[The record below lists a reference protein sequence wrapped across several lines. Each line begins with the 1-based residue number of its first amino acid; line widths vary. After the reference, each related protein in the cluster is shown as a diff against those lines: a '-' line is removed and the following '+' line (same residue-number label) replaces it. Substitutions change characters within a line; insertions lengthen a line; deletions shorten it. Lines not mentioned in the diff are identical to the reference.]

1 MRNVYRPVTTRIR
14 SLSLVVLW
22 LYAYSLLHSV
32 SIGAEQEA
40 DELATIE
47 NRVKEVIGNVSPA
60 VVKITDKLGNAHGWS
75 GVIVTPDG
83 YVATCAHHGSR
94 PGEQVFVHLT
104 DGRIAPARVC
114 GLHEELDISVV
125 KISDSDKFPCVRFGS
140 CKAMKVDQLCLA
152 LGFPSLDPPSA
163 DRAPMIRMGRIA
175 NADAAPFAMICSCR
189 VKQGDSGGGLF
200 NLDGE
205 LIGVLSGSNAITRAS
220 SRYVGG
226 ELFQKYWN
234 ELIAAKQLKS
244 PTEEEVAQGLLPL
257 AHQQGT
263 VELAPNRGL
272 GPVEKTF
279 HGLLQST
286 GSCVVEVLCDGE
298 QKVLGTIVR
307 KDGWVL
313 TKASELFGD
322 VSIRFKVGHAV
333 PAELHGTL
341 PEYDLALLKIPE
353 TDLPQI
359 QWAKNG
365 VPLTGTMLAAFGCS
379 DSLGT
384 VGIVSRACHHVPPA
398 QGSIISSIQ
407 LLDSVH
413 LPQVWKVGG
422 GANFYAI
429 PFHEGDVVKQIE
441 GVPTPDFQSLIALTG
456 GPNDGR
462 YPGKVVGDQMIAT
475 VERDGRTIDLHFQ
488 LGGTVYPDMGDLY
501 PSGRFTGFTCVF
513 STDIFVLPE
522 MCGGPLVN
530 RQGHVAGIAIAR
542 ANNNV
547 ETYVIPADIAVAAVE
562 RLIQEKRH
570 ENLPLIPS
578 GAPTLYRPA
587 KVGAEAPELAVQLLN
602 GQAFRLSEQRGKT
615 VVLCFWMMH
624 SELCRLELG
633 NLRALYH
640 DLIRD
645 KENFT
650 MISLYTDQEDSKP
663 NFEAHIEK
671 HKIDW
676 PVAWIHS
683 NSAASADF
691 LTRHLQPCFIAVGPT
706 GKILLRDHDLAR
718 FREALIR
725 TAASKTSAD

>member
-1 MRNVYRPVTTRIR
+1 MRNVYRPVKTCIR
-14 SLSLVVLW
+14 PLSIVVFCLC
-22 LYAYSLLHSV
+22 LCSLLPSV

-40 DELATIE
+40 DELAAIE
-47 NRVKEVIGNVSPA
+47 NRVQEVIGNVSPA
-60 VVKITDKLGNAHGWS
+60 IVKITDKLGNAHGWS

-83 YVATCAHHGSR
+83 YAATCSHHGSR
-94 PGEQVFVHLT
+94 PGDQVFVHLT
-104 DGRIAPARVC
+104 DGRIVPARVC
-114 GLHEELDISVV
+114 GLHEELDISVI
-125 KISDSDKFPCVRFGS
+125 KISSSDKFACVRFGS
-140 CKAMKVDQLCLA
+140 CRAMKVDQLCLA

-163 DRAPMIRMGRIA
+163 DRAPMIRIGRIA
-175 NADAAPFAMICSCR
+175 QADAAPFAFICSCR
-189 VKQGDSGGGLF
+189 TKQGDSGGGLF

-205 LIGVLSGSNAITRAS
+205 LIGVLSGGNAITRAS
-220 SRYVGG
+220 SRYVGV

-234 ELIAAKQLKS
+234 DLIVAKHLKS
-244 PTEEEVAQGLLPL
+244 PTEEEVAQGLMPL
-257 AHQQGT
+257 SHQQGR
-263 VELAPNRGL
+263 VELAPKRGL
-272 GPVEKTF
+272 GPTEDAF
-279 HGLLQST
+279 HRSLQST
-286 GSCVVEVLCDGE
+286 DSFAVEVLCDGE

-322 VSIRFKVGHAV
+322 VSIRFKDGHVV

-341 PEYDLALLKIPE
+341 PEYDLALLKTPE

-359 QWAKNG
+359 QCTKTG

-379 DSLGT
+379 DSPGT

-398 QGSIISSIQ
+398 RGSIIASIQ
-407 LLDSVH
+407 LLDSVQ
-413 LPQVWKVGG
+413 LPRVWKVGNG
-422 GANFYAI
+422 EKFYVS
-429 PFHEGDVVKQIE
+429 PFHEGDIVTQIE
-441 GVPTPDFQSLIALTG
+441 GVPTPDYKSLIALTG

-462 YPGKVVGDQMIAT
+462 FPDKVVGDQMCAT

-488 LGGTVYPDMGDLY
+488 LAGLSSPDTGDLY
-501 PSGRFTGFTCVF
+501 PSGRYTGFPCVF

-530 RQGHVAGIAIAR
+530 RQGHVVGIAIAR

-547 ETYVIPADIAVAAVE
+547 ETYVIPSEIAVEAVE
-562 RLIQEKRH
+562 RLIHEKRH
-570 ENLPLIPS
+570 DNLPLIAR
-578 GAPTLYRPA
+578 GAQTLYRPA
-587 KVGAEAPELAVQLLN
+587 KVGAEAPELAVQSLN
-602 GQAFRLSEQRGKT
+602 GQSFRLSEQRGKT

-624 SELCRLELG
+624 SELCRLELE
-633 NLRALYH
+633 NLRALYQ

-645 KENFT
+645 KGKFT
-650 MISLYTDQEDSKP
+650 MISLYTDQEDSEP

-683 NSAASADF
+683 DSAVSADF
-691 LTRHLQPCFIAVGPT
+691 LTRHLQPCFVAVGPT

-718 FREALIR
+718 FREALILLHYPAR
-725 TAASKTSAD
+725 